1 MKSKKIKLIIF
12 HPYSKIGGA
21 DKSLSR
27 LINRLDSSKYEII
40 FITIDKPYIKSYL
53 KKEIKIIKIKS
64 SKTIFSV
71 IKIRKILKSFSEEK
85 KVIFFSNQN
94 FANIVSFFIIF
105 RFSNIKHIVME
116 RNHIDEFK
124 YSRNFLDLIKK
135 KIIFLL
141 MKIFYKHADLV
152 LGNAK
157 RLCIDLKKMT
167 NCKVKTIYNPAYD
180 KEIFK
185 LSKSKIKKINKKNI
199 ILNVGRLEIQKDQ
212 ITLLKAIKNIDN
224 IYLIIIGY
232 GEKKIELKNYIR
244 QHNLQKKVIILDNIS
259 NPYPYFK
266 SAKLFVL
273 SSLYEGFPNVLTE
286 AIMFDVPVISSN
298 CNSGPSEILLQNK
311 GIHIYEK
318 KNHIELEK
326 KINLFFKNK
335 NIFHKRN
342 KLLKENL
349 QRFNPEKIILEYD
362 RIFQKI

>member
-1 MKSKKIKLIIF
+1 MKSKKIKLVIF

-40 FITIDKPYIKSYL
+40 FITIEKPFIKYYL

-71 IKIRKILKSFSEEK
+71 MKIRKILKSYSEE

-124 YSRNFLDLIKK
+124 YSKNFVDLIKK

-157 RLCIDLKKMT
+157 KLCIDLKKMT
-167 NCKVKTIYNPAYD
+167 NCKVKKIYNPAYD
-180 KEIFK
+180 KEIYK
-185 LSKSKIKKINKKNI
+185 LSKSKIKKINKK
-199 ILNVGRLEIQKDQ
+199 K
-212 ITLLKAIKNIDN
+212 
-224 IYLIIIGY
+224 Y
-232 GEKKIELKNYIR
+232 
-244 QHNLQKKVIILDNIS
+244 
-259 NPYPYFK
+259 
-266 SAKLFVL
+266 
-273 SSLYEGFPNVLTE
+273 
-286 AIMFDVPVISSN
+286 
-298 CNSGPSEILLQNK
+298 NS
-311 GIHIYEK
+311 
-318 KNHIELEK
+318 
-326 KINLFFKNK
+326 
-335 NIFHKRN
+335 
-342 KLLKENL
+342 
-349 QRFNPEKIILEYD
+349 
-362 RIFQKI
+362 